1 MSTRPRSDNSD
12 RQVQSAIAYADRFQ
26 LPVFPCQPK
35 GKKPLTANGFKDA
48 TTDLQ
53 QIRIWW
59 SKTPQANIG
68 IPTGRRSGFDAL
80 DIDYRH
86 GEGEWRK
93 GEQKTSGQR
102 GAERFFLY

>member
-12 RQVQSAIAYADRFQ
+12 RQVRSAIAYADRFQ

-35 GKKPLTANGFKDA
+35 GKTPLTANGFKDA

-53 QIRIWW
+53 QIRIWL

-86 GEGEWRK
+86 GGK
-93 GEQKTSGQR
+93 DSL
-102 GAERFFLY
+102 AELERSYGPLPPRA